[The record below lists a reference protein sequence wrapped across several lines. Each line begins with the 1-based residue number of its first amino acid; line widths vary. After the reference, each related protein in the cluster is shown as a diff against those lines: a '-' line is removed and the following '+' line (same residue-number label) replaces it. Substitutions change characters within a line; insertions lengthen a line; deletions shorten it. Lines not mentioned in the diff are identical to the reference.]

1 MNRRLFTILVVAFV
15 IAGACAYLA
24 YRMVGKRIVAT
35 PSTSGTQVVTAAAD
49 IPLGTVLTPANLS
62 ATRINGPIPQGAILN
77 PQQAIGRGTLTEI
90 YQGEPILQSRL
101 AGVGLGGGLA
111 PTIPPGMRAA
121 AVKVDQVV
129 GVAGFVTPGLH
140 VDVLGTGNP
149 PGTNN
154 QNPET
159 TTVLQDIKV
168 LSAGTDIQRDAQG
181 KPHQVQVVNLLVTP
195 EQAQK
200 LSLASNQLK
209 IQLVLRNPLDT
220 KTDTLKNTALSNLLG
235 QAAGPPRREVARAR
249 RPEKPAPQFY
259 SVQVINGS
267 STSEAKFP
275 TPGGQQ

>member
-1 MNRRLFTILVVAFV
+1 MNRRLFTILSMAFV
-15 IAGACAYLA
+15 IAGACAFLV
-24 YRMVGKRIVAT
+24 YRMVGKRIVTT

-49 IPLGTVLTPANLS
+49 IPLGTVLTASNLS
-62 ATRINGPIPQGAILN
+62 TTKINGAVPQGAILN

-90 YQGEPILQSRL
+90 YRGEPIIESRL
-101 AGVGLGGGLA
+101 AGPGLGGGLA
-111 PTIPPGMRAA
+111 PTIPKGMRAA

-129 GVAGFVTPGLH
+129 GVAGFVTPGLR
-140 VDVLGTGNP
+140 VDVLGTGDP
-149 PGTNN
+149 PGAST
-154 QNPET
+154 QDPET
-159 TTVLQDIKV
+159 TTLLQNIKV

-195 EQAQK
+195 DQAQK

-220 KTDTLKNTALSNLLG
+220 QVDATLHNTALDNLFG
-235 QAAGPPRREVARAR
+235 RVAPRGREVARAR
-249 RPEKPAPQFY
+249 KPAKPAPQFY

-275 TPGGQQ
+275 TSGGEK